1 MATEG
6 GLDKVKKMVSTAMP
20 LLRVCGQY
28 SNIILTPTSRARNCP
43 CCGAK
48 DHPTNIK
55 DRNYKQWMEGRP
67 AKIRGVVKDYVR
79 MRNIKRA
86 TILSLVQLITPSP
99 GLSEYL
105 QQDELWGGDPVH

>member
-1 MATEG
+1 
-6 GLDKVKKMVSTAMP
+6 
-20 LLRVCGQY
+20 
-28 SNIILTPTSRARNCP
+28 
-43 CCGAK
+43 
-48 DHPTNIK
+48 
-55 DRNYKQWMEGRP
+55 MEGRP
-67 AKIRGVVKDYVR
+67 AEIRGVVKDYVR